1 MLFLSLI
8 TLIMCKALLNDKLV
22 IEFYHRISA
31 IILFFSAL
39 LTINSIL
46 DIGSLS
52 GIGIYGGLFNISTIS
67 QILESFLL
75 IIASLILVSWPR
87 QLERLKVVYRIVDAR
102 NRELINSNL
111 EAYLSYPGK
120 EESKFTQLYLSSI
133 NLNIKTLNDWVR
145 PHYPLTTLFYTCVPS
160 TRSDVNVL
168 SNSINYSIIVLFSS
182 LGASLLMSCSDLISM
197 YLSIE
202 LQSFS
207 LYVLS
212 SLYRE

>member
-75 IIASLILVSWPR
+75 IIASLILVS
-87 QLERLKVVYRIVDAR
+87 
-102 NRELINSNL
+102 
-111 EAYLSYPGK
+111 
-120 EESKFTQLYLSSI
+120 
-133 NLNIKTLNDWVR
+133 
-145 PHYPLTTLFYTCVPS
+145 
-160 TRSDVNVL
+160 
-168 SNSINYSIIVLFSS
+168 
-182 LGASLLMSCSDLISM
+182 
-197 YLSIE
+197 
-202 LQSFS
+202 
-207 LYVLS
+207 
-212 SLYRE
+212 